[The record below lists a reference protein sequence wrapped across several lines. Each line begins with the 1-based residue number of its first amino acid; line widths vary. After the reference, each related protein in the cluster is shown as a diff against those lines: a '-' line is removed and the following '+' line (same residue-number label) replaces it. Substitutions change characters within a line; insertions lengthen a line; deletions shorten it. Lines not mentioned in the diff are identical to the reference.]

1 MINKYVAAIP
11 LWSGAAVNGYRKG
24 WDGVVNHEGYGIT
37 YGTGGVYYWSLF
49 NMRPTPGG
57 PYDGDDTVTLG
68 FKSDPIEFN
77 VATSEWVWD
86 WIVLDAMYET
96 LVVRNPYNLA
106 DVRGMLAESY
116 TTETWDTDKIA
127 VTYTLKPNIKWHDGT
142 ILTPEDVQWGLNF
155 IKDCGPGV
163 AWNIFQVRDI
173 DHIDTKAED
182 PTLGDR
188 DVKLYYT
195 TGSYW
200 AATMAGFCEFPSRKV
215 WMAASEAI
223 GFGYDP
229 DTHTFDDVTKV
240 REYHPWE
247 MDVYDATTGG
257 VGSDGIVDLAQD
269 GTGPWIFVGADE
281 LLQEYCDLRANREYH
296 MSQDEVSAYLSDS
309 FWRVGDTNRDS
320 AVNIGDMQVIARSL
334 GTDNTWPIGTDWDQ
348 FNPDADLNE
357 DGKVDATDI
366 GMTGRS
372 YGRTAG

>member
-1 MINKYVAAIP
+1 
-11 LWSGAAVNGYRKG
+11 
-24 WDGVVNHEGYGIT
+24 
-37 YGTGGVYYWSLF
+37 
-49 NMRPTPGG
+49 
-57 PYDGDDTVTLG
+57 
-68 FKSDPIEFN
+68 
-77 VATSEWVWD
+77 
-86 WIVLDAMYET
+86 
-96 LVVRNPYNLA
+96 
-106 DVRGMLAESY
+106 
-116 TTETWDTDKIA
+116 
-127 VTYTLKPNIKWHDGT
+127 
-142 ILTPEDVQWGLNF
+142 
-155 IKDCGPGV
+155 
-163 AWNIFQVRDI
+163 
-173 DHIDTKAED
+173 
-182 PTLGDR
+182 
-188 DVKLYYT
+188 
-195 TGSYW
+195 
-200 AATMAGFCEFPSRKV
+200 MAGFCEFPSRKV